1 MQDEPWPNDAGEHF
15 GVLVGWRSQDLG
27 TSMVLE
33 IQTVERA
40 TWEHGETPLR
50 TKVMMT
56 NSQAAVLAN
65 YLLKMSGA
73 TPPPRKRGWM
83 ARLFG

>member
-1 MQDEPWPNDAGEHF
+1 MQDEPEERF
-15 GVLVGWRSQDLG
+15 GVLVGWQSQDLG
-27 TSMVLE
+27 DRLVLE

-40 TWEHGETPLR
+40 VWEGGETPFR

-73 TPPPRKRGWM
+73 TPPPRRRGWL
-83 ARLFG
+83 ASLFD